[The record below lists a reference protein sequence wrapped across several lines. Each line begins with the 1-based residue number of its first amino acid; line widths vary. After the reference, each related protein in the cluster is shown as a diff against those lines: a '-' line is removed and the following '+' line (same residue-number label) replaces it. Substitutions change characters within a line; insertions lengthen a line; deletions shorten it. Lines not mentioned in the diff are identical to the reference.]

1 MIFRNMVTRNQKV
14 GACLQTDELIM
25 CNTNNGTGR
34 TNEELKYEDLNGC
47 IYLPIS
53 ELLTIIIEEFLPRRY
68 ERYVEMNVQ
77 FSSGFKKYQNEI
89 PSYLW
94 DRPKIIVEDIL
105 NKMKQVSPAMIES
118 VQPMPTVPET
128 TFLVRAYSTHG
139 TEMKTSCVNFGT
151 RENFLRCWSPWFWRN
166 RSYCKHFF
174 AVIDSG
180 YREFED
186 LTTLYRNHSL
196 HTIKQIYINPK
207 IMIHHW

>member
-151 RENFLRCWSPWFWRN
+151 RENFLRC
-166 RSYCKHFF
+166 
-174 AVIDSG
+174 
-180 YREFED
+180 
-186 LTTLYRNHSL
+186 
-196 HTIKQIYINPK
+196 
-207 IMIHHW
+207 

>member
-1 MIFRNMVTRNQKV
+1 
-14 GACLQTDELIM
+14 M
-25 CNTNNGTGR
+25 CNTNNGTER
-34 TNEELKYEDLNGC
+34 INEELKYEDLNRC
-47 IYLPIS
+47 INLPTS

-94 DRPKIIVEDIL
+94 NRPKIIVEDIL

-128 TFLVRAYSTHG
+128 TFLVRADSTHG
-139 TEMKTSCVNFGT
+139 TEMKTYCVNFGT
-151 RENFLRCWSPWFWRN
+151 KENFLRCSCPWFRRN
-166 RSYCKHFF
+166 RSLCKHSF

-186 LTTLYRNHSL
+186 LAPLYRNHSL
-196 HTIKQIYINPK
+196 HTIDTDLFKSENHGTPLVRNIILFQPLIIICTFVNCKP
-207 IMIHHW
+207 